1 MESPSAPFRGNIVSD
16 VPHSLLVGKT
26 PDEVW
31 MYDQQSIQ
39 RQLSER
45 ILKRLDEDESRFSK
59 IERDQ
64 SALETAQAK
73 LAERIEPFEKLK
85 EQWTGK
91 RAVLSFLGTVLLLP
105 VALVV
110 LSAVLGG
117 LFLRAF
123 EKWWK

>member
-45 ILKRLDEDESRFSK
+45 ILTRLDEGESRFAK

-64 SALETAQAK
+64 SALEAAQAK

-91 RAVLSFLGTVLLLP
+91 RAVLSFIGTVLLLP

-117 LFLRAF
+117 LCLRAF